1 MKFEFYHSGLESV
14 PKLSVDGTVPS
25 SLHFSHWKG
34 NQTPRELK
42 ADTSTEICLNLV
54 SHPDWLRFTQGIEL
68 ITNNHFD
75 ADGLLSVW
83 VTLTGPSAL
92 QHRDLLIAT
101 AEAGDFSE
109 YSTDEAVRLC
119 ILLQGGDQ
127 VILDE
132 PTLSPLAQHLAG
144 KPVPDEA
151 EAYAVLLPEL
161 GSVLNRVNDYEFLW
175 GPAWRRIAAALE
187 SFAKGRSTVVEDQ
200 MARISL
206 IVLDPHL
213 YNDHLFHPASDV
225 IPSSAISRVA
235 TGDLF
240 VIAVPF
246 ENGWSYQV
254 DYPYYSWAE
263 TVVRRAV
270 PRRALNDSVTRLQ
283 QAESAP
289 SGDWKQDDS
298 GLSSALKF
306 TDAQGRPQ
314 PSRLTPDEVAS
325 ILKQAGRKHP
335 AQ

>member
-42 ADTSTEICLNLV
+42 SDTSTEICLNLI
-54 SHPDWLRFTQGIEL
+54 SHPDRLRFTQGIEL

-83 VTLTGPSAL
+83 VTLTGPRAL
-92 QHRDLLIAT
+92 DHRDLLIAT

-161 GSVLNRVNDYEFLW
+161 GSVLNRVNDFEFLW

-187 SFAKGRSTVVEDQ
+187 SFAKGRSTVVEDPD
-200 MARISL
+200 ARISL
-206 IVLDPHL
+206 IVLDPHM
-213 YNDHLFHPASDV
+213 YNDRLFHPASDV
-225 IPSSAISRVA
+225 FPSSAISGVA

-246 ENGWSYQV
+246 ERGWSYQV

-306 TDAQGRPQ
+306 TDAQGQPQ
-314 PSRLTPDEVAS
+314 PSHLRPDEVAL
-325 ILKQAGRKHP
+325 ILKQAGKKHP